1 MSREWIEEAVE
12 AFTGTLLFVSHDRY
26 FVERFA
32 TRVIYLENGEYLD
45 YTGTYSEFLAYR
57 ERLRAEKATVPIKAK
72 PEKKAERPKG
82 KGTKNMAKR
91 IAVLEREINQLEMQ
105 LADMDSRI
113 NHNAA
118 DPEKLM
124 GLLAEKDEIDG
135 ILLEKME
142 EWEQLSEAL
151 GNETGN

>member
-1 MSREWIEEAVE
+1 
-12 AFTGTLLFVSHDRY
+12 
-26 FVERFA
+26 
-32 TRVIYLENGEYLD
+32 
-45 YTGTYSEFLAYR
+45 
-57 ERLRAEKATVPIKAK
+57 
-72 PEKKAERPKG
+72 
-82 KGTKNMAKR
+82 MAKR

-105 LADMDSRI
+105 LADLDSRI

-135 ILLEKME
+135 TLLEKME